1 MLRLPKAAPDVGI
14 EALLWQ
20 PPSPK
25 ALEER
30 LARKLSQFHFSGKRA
45 KYLIF

>member
-20 PPSPK
+20 PPSLN
-25 ALEER
+25 ALGR
-30 LARKLSQFHFSGKRA
+30 LTLEITQFHFSGKRA
-45 KYLIF
+45 KYLIS

>member
-20 PPSPK
+20 PRQPK
-25 ALEER
+25 VLERFTPEII
-30 LARKLSQFHFSGKRA
+30 
-45 KYLIF
+45 LILLRR

>member
-25 ALEER
+25 ALKSAFDPEIIPIPLLR
-30 LARKLSQFHFSGKRA
+30 
-45 KYLIF
+45 